1 MENKLS
7 QKENDLNARN
17 VSIESLKK
25 EIKKKDEEIN
35 ILKEKNQNV
44 NKKISFDQVTCVYF
58 TSADLKVNIPI
69 PCIKSDVFAEVEE
82 KLYQEYPEY
91 RETNNYF
98 IVNGIQVLRFKTV
111 EQNNIKNNK
120 PVLLIV
126 PEKDKE

>member
-1 MENKLS
+1 ML
-7 QKENDLNARN
+7 
-17 VSIESLKK
+17 IESLKE
-25 EIKKKDEEIN
+25 EIKIKNEKINTLKKN
-35 ILKEKNQNV
+35 NQNL
-44 NKKISFDQVTCVYF
+44 NKKISIDQMTCIYF
-58 TSADLKVNIPI
+58 TSTDQRVNLPI

-120 PVLLIV
+120 PVILIV
-126 PEKDKE
+126 PGKENNE